1 VELVELAELVDRAAA
16 GTDTDK
22 TWVLVEDA
30 AAFDGGICGSVA
42 SLSGAAGG
50 WDEGVYDAGSV
61 RGILGVETAIVMPI
75 ISVTVMFS
83 TIDTIGVSQEVK
95 LTGLMTTIFGGV
107 VVVEAAAGGGAV
119 GMLVW
124 VAGQTVVY
132 IMTSFVRTISVVR
145 LAGQMWT
152 GDAQLVTV

>member
-1 VELVELAELVDRAAA
+1 
-16 GTDTDK
+16 
-22 TWVLVEDA
+22 
-30 AAFDGGICGSVA
+30 
-42 SLSGAAGG
+42 
-50 WDEGVYDAGSV
+50 V
-61 RGILGVETAIVMPI
+61 RGILGVETAIVMPT
-75 ISVTVMFS
+75 ISVTVMVS

-95 LTGLMTTIFGGV
+95 LTGLVTTIAGGV

-119 GMLVW
+119 GMSVW

-132 IMTSFVRTISVVR
+132 IMTSFVRTISVVK